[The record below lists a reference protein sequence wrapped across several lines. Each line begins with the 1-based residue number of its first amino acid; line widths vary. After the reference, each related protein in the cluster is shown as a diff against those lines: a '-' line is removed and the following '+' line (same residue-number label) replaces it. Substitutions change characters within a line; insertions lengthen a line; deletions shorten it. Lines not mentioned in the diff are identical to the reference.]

1 MAFNTLSRITS
12 VKPLIDQFPLVC
24 DLTADRVAE
33 TPAVYDA
40 AETRR
45 QMAEVHGLKEFLTDV
60 HIPAV
65 AAMVE
70 SDMQVVE
77 L

>member
-1 MAFNTLSRITS
+1 MDLS
-12 VKPLIDQFPLVC
+12 
-24 DLTADRVAE
+24 AYNVAE
-33 TPAVYDA
+33 TPRVYDA

-60 HIPAV
+60 HLPPATPRI
-65 AAMVE
+65 E
-70 SDMQVVE
+70 PQMQVVD